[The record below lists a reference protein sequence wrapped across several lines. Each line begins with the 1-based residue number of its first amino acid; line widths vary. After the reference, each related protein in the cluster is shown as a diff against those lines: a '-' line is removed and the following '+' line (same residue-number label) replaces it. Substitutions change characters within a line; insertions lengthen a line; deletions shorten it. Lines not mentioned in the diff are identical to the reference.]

1 MLQFKDD
8 SSFFIQNSFKEFLF
22 NTVEQIRF
30 QSSGNPF
37 YSFILFDEKASVAR
51 LRMTLFIRNAEAYS
65 PLKSPFG
72 SLEFDDNTTIQDIN
86 YFLKELNNWLVS
98 TKIQKVFI
106 VSYPYCYNTMH
117 SEMVT
122 HCFLKNGYSIS
133 EYDMNFHI
141 EISPNDFE
149 KDLNPAA
156 RRRYS
161 KYIDR
166 FQFSIEESPPIE
178 AIFSLVKENREIKG
192 NPVSITTE
200 VLENLYNTFKENF
213 KVFLLKDGE
222 MLIGS
227 AFGVRVSEKILYYYL
242 AADSYSYK
250 KYSPSTIMIG
260 HIYNYCKQSDISVFD
275 LGIATSKS
283 VPNFGLIKFKQ
294 NMGGKVS
301 LKLSFEKN
309 LLC

>member
-8 SSFFIQNSFKEFLF
+8 SSFSIQNSYKEFLF
-22 NTVEQIRF
+22 NSVEQVQF
-30 QSSGNPF
+30 QSAGNPF
-37 YSFILFDEKASVAR
+37 YSFILFDEEASVAR
-51 LRMTLFIRNAEAYS
+51 LRMTVFIRNSEAFS

-72 SLEFDDNTTIQDIN
+72 SLEFDDHITIQDIDC
-86 YFLKELNNWLVS
+86 FLKDLNNWLLS
-98 TKIQKVFI
+98 AKIQKVFI
-106 VSYPYCYNTMH
+106 VSYPYCYNTRR
-117 SEMVT
+117 SEMAT

-141 EISPNDFE
+141 EISSNEFE
-149 KDLNPAA
+149 KDLDPAA

-161 KYIDR
+161 KYKDR
-166 FQFSIEESPPIE
+166 FQFSIDKSPDLE
-178 AIFSLVKENREIKG
+178 AIFSLIKENREIKG
-192 NPVSITTE
+192 NPVSITAE
-200 VLENLYNTFKENF
+200 VLRSLYNTFKENF
-213 KVFLLKDGE
+213 KVFLLKDDE
-222 MLIGS
+222 KLISS
-227 AFGVRVSEKILYYYL
+227 AFGVMVSERILYYYL

-260 HIYNYCKQSDISVFD
+260 HIYNYCKQSGISIFD

-294 NMGGKVS
+294 NMGGKVA